1 MGILKANN
9 IDTLKMEFPRVQQAS
24 ENTQAYL
31 EELVESEGLNLPL
44 QHLFIRAYKAEKK
57 LEVWGGNEEE
67 LRFLKTYPI
76 IRIPGKLGPKIKQG
90 DRQVPEGWYKI
101 DSINPKSSFHLSLR
115 LNYPNK
121 ADSIRSRKEKDPGG
135 DIFIHGGAYS
145 VGCMP
150 IQDEPMEEVFWLI
163 VQSLFEFPENDVR
176 ILVLPFDL
184 SDESK
189 TFLYSQQHSEEVD
202 FWMELKIVNDYF
214 EKNKRVPTVFID
226 DEGSYRIRN

>member
-1 MGILKANN
+1 MEFIRWSWVFLFSICSMGILKANN

-135 DIFIHGGAYS
+135 
-145 VGCMP
+145 
-150 IQDEPMEEVFWLI
+150 
-163 VQSLFEFPENDVR
+163 
-176 ILVLPFDL
+176 
-184 SDESK
+184 
-189 TFLYSQQHSEEVD
+189 
-202 FWMELKIVNDYF
+202 
-214 EKNKRVPTVFID
+214 
-226 DEGSYRIRN
+226 